1 MSEKELE
8 QLHKLL
14 INSKHTMALT
24 GAGISKASG
33 IPPFRGSD
41 GIWNKYDPMLLDLNY
56 FLEDPAASWQFMADT
71 FFQFFHKAEPNP
83 AHVALSQ
90 MEKKGLLQGIITQ
103 NIDTLH
109 QRSGSTIVMEFHGG
123 LDRAV
128 CLSCK
133 LRIPFEKDIL
143 KVIPPLCP
151 DCGKLLKPDI
161 VFFSEAIPQN
171 ILYQV
176 DEEIRKT
183 ELLLVIGTSAEVYPA
198 SFIPSNARQFGAE
211 IVEINPMRTSLTD
224 SVSDL
229 FIAGKAEDVLPELA
243 RKL

>member
-1 MSEKELE
+1 MFEKGLE
-8 QLHKLL
+8 QLNKLL
-14 INSKHTMALT
+14 KNSKHTLALT

-33 IPPFRGSD
+33 IPPFRGSE

-83 AHVALSQ
+83 AHMALALL
-90 MEKKGLLQGIITQ
+90 EKKGLMQGIITQ

-109 QRSGSTIVMEFHGG
+109 QKSGSSVVMEFHGG
-123 LDRAV
+123 LDRVV

-133 LRIPFEKDIL
+133 QIYPFEKDML
-143 KVIPPLCP
+143 NVIPPLCP

-171 ILYQV
+171 VLHQV

-198 SFIPSNARQFGAE
+198 SFIPSNARQFGAK

-229 FIAGKAEDVLPELA
+229 FIAGKAEDVLPELV
-243 RKL
+243 KQL